1 MIEVRDLK
9 KSYKKHG
16 REVGLLGVSFTV
28 PKGQIVGVLG
38 ENGAGKTTLLR
49 TMTGLLPKQSGTVLY
64 DGEPPERQY
73 RRISYLTGEGSYY
86 PCLTVGEY
94 GAFLTDLHPAF
105 DPARYAE
112 FLRFFSLRP
121 DDKISELSTG
131 QKARVELAAGFAK
144 RADYYLMDEPFLG
157 KDAFTR
163 KDFIKLMSGTLHGEE
178 TILLSTHYLDDV
190 EHFLDRALIFHEG
203 KLVDDCMM
211 DALHDSGGTLLTHMA
226 ACCGWN
232 PDHYLT
238 FREEQ
243 L

>member
-38 ENGAGKTTLLR
+38 ENGAGKSTLLR

-64 DGEPPERQY
+64 DEKPPERQY

-105 DPARYAE
+105 DPARFQA
-112 FLRFFSLRP
+112 LR
-121 DDKISELSTG
+121 E
-131 QKARVELAAGFAK
+131 V
-144 RADYYLMDEPFLG
+144 
-157 KDAFTR
+157 
-163 KDFIKLMSGTLHGEE
+163 
-178 TILLSTHYLDDV
+178 
-190 EHFLDRALIFHEG
+190 
-203 KLVDDCMM
+203 
-211 DALHDSGGTLLTHMA
+211 
-226 ACCGWN
+226 
-232 PDHYLT
+232 
-238 FREEQ
+238 
-243 L
+243 